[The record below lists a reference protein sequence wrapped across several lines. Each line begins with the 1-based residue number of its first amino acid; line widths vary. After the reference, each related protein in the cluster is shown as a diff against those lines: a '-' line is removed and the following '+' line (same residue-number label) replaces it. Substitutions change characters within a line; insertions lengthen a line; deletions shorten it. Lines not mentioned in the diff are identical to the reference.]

1 MPAVQNFHEEFGGAG
16 ADFVGV
22 AISAPEPEV
31 RALIDKQRL
40 TFPIAYDPAGQ
51 LANVYGVSG
60 VPFYIFIDKAG
71 RVAHTIPGAP
81 ANVNVI
87 KERISDLG
95 AE

>member
-1 MPAVQNFHEEFGGAG
+1 MPSVQDFHEEFDGTG
-16 ADFVGV
+16 ADGVGV

-31 RALIDKQRL
+31 RALIDKQDL
-40 TFPIAYDPAGQ
+40 SFPIAYDPAGQ
-51 LANVYGVSG
+51 LSSLYGVSG

-81 ANVNVI
+81 ADVNAI
-87 KERISDLG
+87 RDWIEDLK